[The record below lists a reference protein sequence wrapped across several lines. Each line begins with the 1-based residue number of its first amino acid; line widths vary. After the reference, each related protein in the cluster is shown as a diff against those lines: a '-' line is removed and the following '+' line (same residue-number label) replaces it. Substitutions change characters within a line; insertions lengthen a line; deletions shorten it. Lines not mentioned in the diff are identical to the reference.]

1 MSANTLTNAI
11 YWASRDPR
19 IQALQQLNNI
29 NDGDGKAARYDAAI
43 ALAQEGLII
52 DAQIDGWGIDAAQEM
67 SLRAFYGYTWYP
79 SIIQPPPSVPGHSL
93 PGETPYDPN
102 NPPAGSVKVSTDA
115 ADYPPFAPPTPPAP
129 VDLTVEFV
137 GGAFYPGS
145 NVYYGIGNSQAV
157 NNGETITGSKGTFVA
172 QKVTYAN
179 PFSRFGSV
187 VVTWTKQ

>member
-1 MSANTLTNAI
+1 MSANTLTNEI

-43 ALAQEGLII
+43 ALAQQGLII

-67 SLRAFYGYTWYP
+67 SLRAFYGYTWWP
-79 SIIQPPPSVPGHSL
+79 SIIQPPPSVPGHVLS
-93 PGETPYDPN
+93 GQTPYDPN

-129 VDLTVEFV
+129 VDLTLTCV
-137 GGAFYPGS
+137 GAPFYPGS
-145 NVYYGIGNSQAV
+145 NLYYDIGQSQ
-157 NNGETITGSKGTFVA
+157 NITNGETITGSKGTFVA
-172 QKVTYAN
+172 TKISYPT
-179 PFSRFGSV
+179 PFSRFGNV